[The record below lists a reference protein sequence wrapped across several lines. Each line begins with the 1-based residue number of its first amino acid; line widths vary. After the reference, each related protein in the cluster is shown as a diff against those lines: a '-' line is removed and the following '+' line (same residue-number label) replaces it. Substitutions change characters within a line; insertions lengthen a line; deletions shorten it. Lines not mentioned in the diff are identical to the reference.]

1 MGAVPRPRIFAAAV
15 LLVGTSLPV
24 PARTHSVNGC
34 VKDEAGAPVH
44 GAIVYLE
51 EVETAAKYTV
61 ATDARG
67 CFRQEDV
74 PDGHFEVRAELNGVT
89 RAKKQVVLERAGSV
103 TADLQFAP
111 QPAASSNKPPMVNL
125 KMLADTARSKDGRRP
140 RFNAAARSSL
150 LHSITFQPDIANA
163 GDPAMG
169 TVALSKPAP
178 EEGVSIDLWVNNKS
192 LATVP
197 PEVVVPKGEMTA
209 SFPITTSRIRGR
221 HDLRVTI
228 KAADEE
234 GEKSA
239 ELQIRSYTRVSVRMG
254 GAGYGRVTSQPE
266 GVGCGTG
273 VCTSSFADGEAVQ
286 LKAEPKPGSQFT
298 GWSGDCDKAGKVVVK
313 GPMTCV
319 AEFR

>member
-1 MGAVPRPRIFAAAV
+1 VPPARILASAV

-24 PARTHSVNGC
+24 PARTHTVHGC

-51 EVETAAKYTV
+51 EIETPAKYTV
-61 ATDARG
+61 ATDGKG
-67 CFRQEDV
+67 CFKQEDV
-74 PDGHFEVRAELNGVT
+74 PDGHFEVRAQLGGVT
-89 RAKKQVVLERAGSV
+89 RAKKQVVVERAGSV
-103 TADLQFAP
+103 TVDLQFAP
-111 QPAASSNKPPMVNL
+111 QPAPSSSAPPMVNL
-125 KMLADTARSKDGRRP
+125 KMLADTAKSKDGRQP
-140 RFNAAARSSL
+140 RFDARARSWL
-150 LHSITFQPDIANA
+150 LRSITFQPEIANS

-178 EEGVSIDLWVNNKS
+178 EEGVSVDLWVSNKS
-192 LATVP
+192 VATVP

-209 SFPITTSRIRGR
+209 SFPITTHRIRGR

-234 GEKSA
+234 SEKSA
-239 ELQIRSYTRVSVRMG
+239 ELQIRSFTRVSVRMS
-254 GAGYGRVTSQPE
+254 GAGYGRVTSQPA
-266 GVGCGTG
+266 GIGCGTG
-273 VCTSSFADGEAVQ
+273 VCTASFADGETVQ

-298 GWSGDCDKAGKVVVK
+298 RWSGACDQAGKVLVK
-313 GPMTCV
+313 GPMMCV